1 MFKNIKK
8 EVVFMPRGDRTG
20 PEGIGPMTGRAMGYC
35 AGSDSPGFVSGTPAF
50 AGRGYGRGF
59 GRGRGYGRGRGSGF
73 GAGRGAYFAAAP
85 TAPVSEEEVT
95 KTQLTELKN
104 LANSLENDLE
114 IVKKK
119 IEDLSAE

>member
-1 MFKNIKK
+1 
-8 EVVFMPRGDRTG
+8 MPRGDRTG
-20 PEGIGPMTGRAMGYC
+20 PEGMGPMTGRAMGYC
-35 AGSDSPGFVSGTPAF
+35 AGSESPGFVSGTPAY

-59 GRGRGYGRGRGSGF
+59 GRGGGYGRGRGFGM
-73 GAGRGAYFAAAP
+73 GAGRGARFYGAAP
-85 TAPVSEEEVT
+85 AAPVSEEEVQ

>member
-1 MFKNIKK
+1 
-8 EVVFMPRGDRTG
+8 MPRGDRTG
-20 PEGIGPMTGRAMGYC
+20 PEGMGPMTGRAMGYC
-35 AGSDSPGFVSGTPAF
+35 AGADSPGFVSGTPAYV
-50 AGRGYGRGF
+50 GRGYGRGF
-59 GRGRGYGRGRGSGF
+59 GRGGGYGRGRGARFYGT
-73 GAGRGAYFAAAP
+73 AP
-85 TAPVSEEEVT
+85 AAPVSPVSKEEIQ